1 MLQRLRSWTQDS
13 LLRGVIKNS
22 SYLFGSNAVS
32 IFLSML
38 QGILAARLLGAEEYG
53 IVAAVV
59 IPFTSSI
66 NRLLSFRMSELVV
79 KYLGQFMAEGR
90 KDRAAAVVKGA
101 ALVELL
107 TSTLAF
113 LVLLLLLPFAARYLA
128 KDIHTA
134 YLFGIYGL
142 VLLGYGVYETST
154 GVLQATKRFAHM
166 AQIQLLQNGITVSL
180 IGVAFIIDGGML
192 EVILAYLIGKV
203 CGALVLYGIAYR
215 SLRQELG
222 EGWWKESFNW
232 LPDIKEL
239 RRFAVSTNLQGT
251 VNLIV
256 RDSETLFI
264 TALRSPTEAGYF
276 KIALSVINLVMLPV
290 EPFIAT
296 TYSEISRTIAQKQYA
311 LTQRLLKR
319 ISLITGSWSVAS
331 GGFLVLFGYWLIP
344 LVYGMEFKP
353 AYPAMLVLLLG
364 YGCANVFNWNRQL
377 LLALGLPGYPL
388 KITAWVG
395 LVKTLLT
402 LYFLPLW
409 GYVAEAAILSG
420 YLIITVIAN
429 GWRGLRQLKLVE
441 KQFGTTVH

>member
-22 SYLFGSNAVS
+22 SYLFSSNAVA

-79 KYLGQFMAEGR
+79 KYLGQALAEEH
-90 KDRAAAVVKGA
+90 KKRAAAVVKGA
-101 ALVELL
+101 ALVELF
-107 TSTLAF
+107 TSTLAY

-128 KDIHTA
+128 KDINTA

-154 GVLQATKRFAHM
+154 GVLQATKRFAHI
-166 AQIQLLQNGITVSL
+166 AQIQLLQNVITVSL
-180 IGVAFIIDGGML
+180 IVVAFITQGGML
-192 EVILAYLIGKV
+192 EVVLAYLIGKV
-203 CGALVLYGIAYR
+203 CGAFILYAIAFR
-215 SLRQELG
+215 SLRHELG
-222 EGWWKESFNW
+222 EGWWKESFSW
-232 LPDIKEL
+232 LPDFKEL

-251 VNLIV
+251 VNLVV

-264 TALRSPTEAGYF
+264 TALSSPTEAGYF
-276 KIALSVINLVMLPV
+276 KIALSVINFVMLPV

-296 TYSEISRTIAQKQYA
+296 TYSEISRTIAQKQYS
-311 LTQRLLKR
+311 LTQQLLKR
-319 ISLITGSWSVAS
+319 ITLITGSWSAAS

-344 LVYGMEFKP
+344 WVYGIEFKP
-353 AYPAMLVLLLG
+353 AYPAVLILLLG
-364 YGCANVFNWNRQL
+364 YGCANIFNWNRPL

-388 KITAWVG
+388 KISAWVG
-395 LVKTLLT
+395 LVKTVMT

-409 GYVAEAAILSG
+409 GYLAEAAILSG
-420 YLIITVIAN
+420 YLIITVLAN
-429 GWRGLRQLKLVE
+429 VWRGLRQLKLVE
-441 KQFGTTVH
+441 KQPGIAVH

>member
-1 MLQRLRSWTQDS
+1 MLQRFRSWTQDS

-22 SYLFGSNAVS
+22 SFLFSSNAVA
-32 IFLSML
+32 ILLSML

-79 KYLGQFMAEGR
+79 KYLGQSLADGR
-90 KDRAAAVVKGA
+90 KEPAAAVVKGA

-107 TSTLAF
+107 TSSLAY
-113 LVLLLLLPFAARYLA
+113 LVLLLLLPFAAHYLA
-128 KDIHTA
+128 KDINTA

-154 GVLQATKRFAHM
+154 GVLQATKRFAYI

-180 IGVAFIIDGGML
+180 IFAAFITQGGML
-192 EVILAYLIGKV
+192 EVVLAYLIGKV
-203 CGALVLYGIAYR
+203 CGAFVLYAIAFR

-222 EGWWKESFNW
+222 EGWWKESFSE
-232 LPDIKEL
+232 LPDLKEL
-239 RRFAVSTNLQGT
+239 GRFAVSTNLQGT

-276 KIALSVINLVMLPV
+276 KIALSVINFVMLPV
-290 EPFIAT
+290 EPFIIT
-296 TYSEISRTIAQKQYA
+296 TYSEISRTIAQKQYS

-319 ISLITGSWSVAS
+319 ITLITGSWSAAS

-344 LVYGMEFKP
+344 WVYGIEFKP
-353 AYPAMLVLLLG
+353 AYPAVLILLLG
-364 YGCANVFNWNRQL
+364 YGCANVFNWNRPL

-388 KITAWVG
+388 KISAWIG
-395 LVKTLLT
+395 LVKTVLT

-409 GYVAEAAILSG
+409 GYLAEAAILSG
-420 YLIITVIAN
+420 YLIITVLAN
-429 GWRGLRQLKLVE
+429 VWRGLRQLKLVE
-441 KQFGTTVH
+441 KQSSIAVH